1 MYLNNTIEYSIF
13 PQARGRDSPVS
24 DFCIY
29 YLTKIGNII
38 ICDENL
44 DYMGKSAAR
53 VGDSVADPLPP
64 VLTGMG
70 SLHVFI
76 GKKPVWKGIPAA
88 GIPGLHTAK
97 RLVMVS

>member
-13 PQARGRDSPVS
+13 PEARGRDCPVS

-76 GKKPVWKGIPAA
+76 GKKPV
-88 GIPGLHTAK
+88 
-97 RLVMVS
+97 